1 MTENGIAN
9 SFTYNDQNQV
19 TATILQCLNPYIR
32 TTAANRQG
40 YTAYGEKRHG
50 DDLLTDH
57 NFTAPKGPP
66 KRDAT
71 GLLYYQ
77 AMGNMPNLM

>member
-1 MTENGIAN
+1 MGYMTGQHYLHTDHLGSTAL
-9 SFTYNDQNQV
+9 V
-19 TATILQCLNPYIR
+19 TAGNG
-32 TTAANRQG
+32 AVANRQG
-40 YTAYGEKRHG
+40 YAAYGEKRHG